1 MNIKIAIYF
10 TVIFI
15 SGISIGFWLGQNTT
29 SQDPMTATCRPVV
42 QGELD
47 QFYTEVLKI
56 TDTQKEQLLQIEKKY
71 QASKTLY
78 SQKMRDANLSLA
90 EVIEQEGYESK
101 KIKPL
106 VVKIHGAMGEL
117 QNLSLTHLA
126 SIEAVLQ
133 PEQANI
139 LKQKA
144 VARLRQ
150 N

>member
-10 TVIFI
+10 SIILI
-15 SGISIGFWLGQNTT
+15 SGISIGFWIGQNTA
-29 SQDPMTATCRPVV
+29 SQTAMTATCRPVV

-56 TDTQKEQLLQIEKKY
+56 TDRQKEQLLQIENEY

-78 SQKMRDANLSLA
+78 TQNMRAANLSLA

-106 VVKIHGAMGEL
+106 VVTIHGAMGEL

-126 SIEAVLQ
+126 SIEAVLTS
-133 PEQANI
+133 EQAKI